1 MRRTF
6 FIAWLCVFLTLTAAA
21 AASAAERHGIP
32 PERLVSLYREAVQ
45 AHSPWK
51 GRGEIIIEAVQAP
64 AGFQTS
70 SERMGAVQA
79 KFAPR
84 EDFLGLTSV
93 TFIFGPDGS
102 DKVRVTGR
110 VSVQASVPVPKQ
122 TIRRG
127 QVIEASDL
135 ELSRIDIS
143 RFPACAMDIKS
154 CVGLRA
160 KSFLRKGSPIGLNN
174 IDVPPLICKGAPVM
188 IEAGDEELSVAD
200 KGVALMDGRADES
213 IAVKNLRS
221 GRQIVGIVIAP
232 SRVRVEF

>member
-6 FIAWLCVFLTLTAAA
+6 FIAWLCIFLTLAA
-21 AASAAERHGIP
+21 AASAAASGRQSVP

-45 AHSPWK
+45 THSPWK
-51 GRGEIIIEAVQAP
+51 GRGEIAIEAVKAP
-64 AGFQTS
+64 TGFQTS
-70 SERMGAVQA
+70 SEAIGAVQA
-79 KFAPR
+79 KFAPH
-84 EDFLGLTSV
+84 EDFLGLTSI

-102 DKVRVTGR
+102 DKVTVTGR
-110 VSVQASVPVPKQ
+110 VSVQALVPVPKQ

-143 RFPACAMDIKS
+143 RFPACAMDIKF

-160 KSFLRKGSPIGLNN
+160 KTFLRKGSPIGLNN
-174 IDVPPLICKGAPVM
+174 IDVPPLICKGSPVM
-188 IEAGDEELSVAD
+188 IEAGNQELSVAD